1 MTTGVVKLRHR
12 MSCPKGNVRAVK
24 TSKMI
29 HGWFIGNGVR
39 PIVPIFFSAA
49 MWLNIAK
56 LLKHHLLI
64 KLE

>member
-29 HGWFIGNGVR
+29 HGWFIRNGVR
-39 PIVPIFFSAA
+39 P
-49 MWLNIAK
+49 MWPNIAK
-56 LLKHHLLI
+56 HLKHHLII